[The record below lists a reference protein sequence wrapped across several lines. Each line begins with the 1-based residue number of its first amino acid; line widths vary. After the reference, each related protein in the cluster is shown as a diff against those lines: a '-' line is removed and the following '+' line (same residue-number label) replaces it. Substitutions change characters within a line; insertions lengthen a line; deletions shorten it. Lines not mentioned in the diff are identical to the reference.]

1 MSKVRLLEYNSTE
14 AHENRDVYDTKLL
27 GVFNVENE
35 NTYLQMIKFAC
46 EKEITIKV
54 DDSFYWIDDYMLSMP
69 VDNHGIYSI
78 DVFLLKEY

>member
-1 MSKVRLLEYNSTE
+1 MAKVRLLEYNSTE
-14 AHENRDVYDTKLL
+14 AHENRDVYDTKLV

-35 NTYLQMIKFAC
+35 NTYLQMIKFAF

-78 DVFLLKEY
+78 DIFLLREY

>member
-1 MSKVRLLEYNSTE
+1 MAKVRLLEYNSTE

-35 NTYLQMIKFAC
+35 NTYLQMIKFAF

-78 DVFLLKEY
+78 DIFLLREY

>member
-1 MSKVRLLEYNSTE
+1 MAKVRLLEYNSTE

-35 NTYLQMIKFAC
+35 NTYLQMIKFAF

-69 VDNHGIYSI
+69 LDNHGIYSI
-78 DVFLLKEY
+78 DVFLLR

>member
-27 GVFNVENE
+27 GAFNVENE
-35 NTYLQMIKFAC
+35 NTYLQMIKFAF

-78 DVFLLKEY
+78 DVFLLRED

>member
-1 MSKVRLLEYNSTE
+1 MAKVRLLEYNYTE

-35 NTYLQMIKFAC
+35 NTYLQMIKFAF

-78 DVFLLKEY
+78 DIFLLREY